1 MMSEQD
7 VRLFAEH
14 ALIPPPK
21 TESKDISTRQ
31 HRVVI
36 DSRDRDMIKYPDPS
50 NYVIDINH
58 DIRDVLS
65 VQLVAY
71 DIPFNNINVTEDNN
85 LFEYL
90 DANGGLQTIEIPE
103 GEYNDVTLTEKI
115 NLGFRATLNSLL
127 GGYDP
132 LSIPTSNIQLELNAT
147 HVTRFLFASDTGYR
161 HRSIA
166 KTLGFE
172 PVDITASGWT
182 TAKYKYHLEAERY
195 VALFLQAAKL
205 CQTTNPGTHECFAM
219 IPRYV
224 DSEGAQALDTFV
236 RKRFAAPIAALDKIH
251 VRFKTRGGS
260 YYNFENKDHRLELVY
275 TCYRQ
280 PKNYNAIFAN
290 S

>member
-7 VRLFAEH
+7 ARLFAEH

-71 DIPFNNINVTEDNN
+71 DIPFNDFNVTEDNN
-85 LFEYL
+85 MFEYL
-90 DANGGLQTIEIPE
+90 DANGDLQTIEIPE
-103 GEYNDVTLTEKI
+103 DEYNVITLTNAI
-115 NLGFRATLNSLL
+115 NTSI
-127 GGYDP
+127 GYTA
-132 LSIPTSNIQLELNAT
+132 LITSASNIRLELDT
-147 HVTRFLFASDTGYR
+147 IYVTRFLFASDTGYR
-161 HRSIA
+161 HRSVA

-172 PVDITASGWT
+172 PVDITASGST

-195 VALFLQAAKL
+195 VALFVQAAKL

>member
-7 VRLFAEH
+7 ARLFAEH
-14 ALIPPPK
+14 ALIPPSK

-71 DIPFNNINVTEDNN
+71 DIPFNNISVTEDNN

-90 DANGGLQTIEIPE
+90 DANGDLQTIEIPE
-103 GEYNDVTLTEKI
+103 GEYNVITLLTNMI
-115 NLGFRATLNSLL
+115 NGLFVGNSSPNYPLL
-127 GGYDP
+127 V
-132 LSIPTSNIQLELNAT
+132 STSNIQLELNTTDA
-147 HVTRFLFASDTGYR
+147 TRFLFASDTGYR

-172 PVDITASGWT
+172 PVDITASGST

-236 RKRFAAPIAALDKIH
+236 RKRFAAPIAALDKIR

>member
-1 MMSEQD
+1 MSEQD

-71 DIPFNNINVTEDNN
+71 DIPFNDINVTEDNN
-85 LFEYL
+85 LLEYL
-90 DANGGLQTIEIPE
+90 DANGDLQTIEIPE
-103 GEYNDVTLTEKI
+103 DEYNVVSLTNDINTLI
-115 NLGFRATLNSLL
+115 
-127 GGYDP
+127 GYSA
-132 LSIPTSNIQLELNAT
+132 LITSTSNIRLDLNAT
-147 HVTRFLFASDTGYR
+147 YVTRFLFASNTGYR

-172 PVDITASGWT
+172 PVDITTSGST
-182 TAKYKYHLEAERY
+182 IAKYKYHL
-195 VALFLQAAKL
+195 
-205 CQTTNPGTHECFAM
+205 
-219 IPRYV
+219 
-224 DSEGAQALDTFV
+224 
-236 RKRFAAPIAALDKIH
+236 
-251 VRFKTRGGS
+251 
-260 YYNFENKDHRLELVY
+260 
-275 TCYRQ
+275 
-280 PKNYNAIFAN
+280 
-290 S
+290 

>member
-1 MMSEQD
+1 MSEQD
-7 VRLFAEH
+7 ARLFAEH

-50 NYVIDINH
+50 NYVIDIQH

-90 DANGGLQTIEIPE
+90 DVNGDLQTIEIPE
-103 GEYNDVTLTEKI
+103 GEYSEFTLTNMI
-115 NLGFRATLNSLL
+115 NSLVQ
-127 GGYDP
+127 YNP
-132 LSIPTSNIQLELNAT
+132 LSISTSNIQLELDAT

-172 PVDITASGWT
+172 PVDITARGST

>member
-1 MMSEQD
+1 MLSD
-7 VRLFAEH
+7 HDARLFAEH
-14 ALIPPPK
+14 ALIPPPAI
-21 TESKDISTRQ
+21 ESKDISTRQ
-31 HRVVI
+31 HRVVV
-36 DSRDRDMIKYPDPS
+36 DSRDRDMIRYPDPS
-50 NYVIDINH
+50 NYVIDIHH
-58 DIRDVLS
+58 DIRDVIS

-71 DIPFNNINVTEDNN
+71 DIPFNDINVTEDNN

-90 DANGGLQTIEIPE
+90 DANGHLQTIEIQV
-103 GEYNDVTLTEKI
+103 GEYNVVTLTSEI
-115 NLGFRATLNSLL
+115 NGVFVGFN
-127 GGYDP
+127 P
-132 LSIPTSNIQLELNAT
+132 LSTSTSNVRLELDAA

-161 HRSIA
+161 RRSIG

-172 PVDITASGWT
+172 PVDITASGST
-182 TAKYKYHLEAERY
+182 TAKYKYNLEAERY

-280 PKNYNAIFAN
+280 PKHYNAIFTN

>member
-1 MMSEQD
+1 MSEQD
-7 VRLFAEH
+7 ARLFAEH

-21 TESKDISTRQ
+21 TESKDITTRQ

-90 DANGGLQTIEIPE
+90 DANGDLQTIEIPE
-103 GEYNDVTLTEKI
+103 DEYNVVTLI
-115 NLGFRATLNSLL
+115 NDINGLFVGSSSPN
-127 GGYDP
+127 YP
-132 LSIPTSNIQLELNAT
+132 LSVSTSNIQLELNTTDA
-147 HVTRFLFASDTGYR
+147 TRFLFASDTGYR

-280 PKNYNAIFAN
+280 PKNYSAIFAN

>member
-1 MMSEQD
+1 MSEQD
-7 VRLFAEH
+7 ARLFAEH

-71 DIPFNNINVTEDNN
+71 DIPFNDLNVTEDNN

-90 DANGGLQTIEIPE
+90 DANGDLQTIEIPVD
-103 GEYNDVTLTEKI
+103 EYNVITLTNAI
-115 NLGFRATLNSLL
+115 NTSI
-127 GGYDP
+127 GYTA
-132 LSIPTSNIQLELNAT
+132 LITSASNIRLELDT
-147 HVTRFLFASDTGYR
+147 IYVTRFLFASDTGYR
-161 HRSIA
+161 HRSVA

-172 PVDITASGWT
+172 PVDITASGST

-195 VALFLQAAKL
+195 VALFVQAAKL

>member
-7 VRLFAEH
+7 ARLFAEH

-71 DIPFNNINVTEDNN
+71 DIPFNDLNVTEDNN
-85 LFEYL
+85 MFEYL
-90 DANGGLQTIEIPE
+90 DANGDLQTIEIPE
-103 GEYNDVTLTEKI
+103 DEYNVITLTNAI
-115 NLGFRATLNSLL
+115 NTSI
-127 GGYDP
+127 GYTA
-132 LSIPTSNIQLELNAT
+132 LITSASNIRLELDT
-147 HVTRFLFASDTGYR
+147 IYVTRFLFASDTGYR
-161 HRSIA
+161 HRSVA

-172 PVDITASGWT
+172 PVDITASGST

-195 VALFLQAAKL
+195 VALFVQAAKL

>member
-1 MMSEQD
+1 MSEQD
-7 VRLFAEH
+7 ARLFAEH

-71 DIPFNNINVTEDNN
+71 DIPFNDFNVTEDNN

-90 DANGGLQTIEIPE
+90 DANGDLQTIEIPE
-103 GEYNDVTLTEKI
+103 DEYNVITLTNAI
-115 NLGFRATLNSLL
+115 NTSI
-127 GGYDP
+127 GYTA
-132 LSIPTSNIQLELNAT
+132 LITSASNIRLELDT
-147 HVTRFLFASDTGYR
+147 IYVTRFLFASDTGYR
-161 HRSIA
+161 HRSVA

-172 PVDITASGWT
+172 PVDITASGST

-195 VALFLQAAKL
+195 VALFVQAAKL

>member
-7 VRLFAEH
+7 ARLFAEH

-71 DIPFNNINVTEDNN
+71 DIPFNDFNVTEDNN

-90 DANGGLQTIEIPE
+90 DANGDLQTIEIPE
-103 GEYNDVTLTEKI
+103 DEYNVITLTNAI
-115 NLGFRATLNSLL
+115 NTSI
-127 GGYDP
+127 GYTA
-132 LSIPTSNIQLELNAT
+132 LITSASNIRLELDT
-147 HVTRFLFASDTGYR
+147 IYVTRFLFASDTGYR
-161 HRSIA
+161 HRSVA

-172 PVDITASGWT
+172 PVDITASGST

-195 VALFLQAAKL
+195 VALFVQAAKL

>member
-7 VRLFAEH
+7 ARLFAEH

-71 DIPFNNINVTEDNN
+71 DIPFNDLNVTEDNN

-90 DANGGLQTIEIPE
+90 DANGDLQTIEIPE
-103 GEYNDVTLTEKI
+103 DEYNVITLTNAI
-115 NLGFRATLNSLL
+115 NTSI
-127 GGYDP
+127 GYTA
-132 LSIPTSNIQLELNAT
+132 LITSASNIRLELDT
-147 HVTRFLFASDTGYR
+147 IYVTRFLFASDTGYR
-161 HRSIA
+161 HRSVA

-172 PVDITASGWT
+172 PVDITASGST

-195 VALFLQAAKL
+195 VALFVQAAKL

>member
-1 MMSEQD
+1 MMSEQNA
-7 VRLFAEH
+7 RLFAEH

-50 NYVIDINH
+50 NYVIDIQH

-90 DANGGLQTIEIPE
+90 DVNGDLQTIEIPE
-103 GEYNDVTLTEKI
+103 DEYNVVTLI
-115 NLGFRATLNSLL
+115 NDINGLFVGSSSPN
-127 GGYDP
+127 YP
-132 LSIPTSNIQLELNAT
+132 LSVSTSNIQLKLNTTDA
-147 HVTRFLFASDTGYR
+147 TRFLFASDTGYR
-161 HRSIA
+161 YRSIA

>member
-1 MMSEQD
+1 MSEQD
-7 VRLFAEH
+7 ARLFAEH

-65 VQLVAY
+65 VQLIAY

-90 DANGGLQTIEIPE
+90 DANGDLQTIEIPE
-103 GEYNDVTLTEKI
+103 GEYNDI
-115 NLGFRATLNSLL
+115 SLL
-127 GGYDP
+127 TGMINGLFVGSTSSSYP
-132 LSIPTSNIQLELNAT
+132 LSVPTSNIQLELNTTDA
-147 HVTRFLFASDTGYR
+147 TRFLFASDTGYR

-172 PVDITASGWT
+172 PVDITASGST

>member
-1 MMSEQD
+1 MSEQD
-7 VRLFAEH
+7 ARLFAEH

-65 VQLVAY
+65 VQLIAY

-90 DANGGLQTIEIPE
+90 DAIGDLQTIEIPE
-103 GEYNDVTLTEKI
+103 GEYNDISLLTDTI
-115 NLGFRATLNSLL
+115 NDLFAGPGTLN
-127 GGYDP
+127 YP
-132 LSIPTSNIQLELNAT
+132 LSVSTSNIQLELNTTDA
-147 HVTRFLFASDTGYR
+147 TRFLFASDTGYR

-172 PVDITASGWT
+172 PVDITASGST

>member
-1 MMSEQD
+1 MSEQD
-7 VRLFAEH
+7 ARLFAEH

-65 VQLVAY
+65 VQLIAY

-90 DANGGLQTIEIPE
+90 DTNGDLQTIEIPE
-103 GEYNDVTLTEKI
+103 GEYNDI
-115 NLGFRATLNSLL
+115 SLL
-127 GGYDP
+127 TGMINGLFVGSTSSSYP
-132 LSIPTSNIQLELNAT
+132 LSVPTSNIQLELNTTDA
-147 HVTRFLFASDTGYR
+147 TRFLFASDTGYR

-172 PVDITASGWT
+172 PVDITASGST

>member
-1 MMSEQD
+1 MSEQD

-71 DIPFNNINVTEDNN
+71 DIPFNDINVTEDNN
-85 LFEYL
+85 LLEYL
-90 DANGGLQTIEIPE
+90 DANGDLQTIEIPE
-103 GEYNDVTLTEKI
+103 DEYNVVSLTNDINTLI
-115 NLGFRATLNSLL
+115 
-127 GGYDP
+127 GYSA
-132 LSIPTSNIQLELNAT
+132 LITSTSNIRLDLNAT
-147 HVTRFLFASDTGYR
+147 YVTRFLFASNTGYR

-172 PVDITASGWT
+172 PVDITTSGST
-182 TAKYKYHLEAERY
+182 IAKYKYHLEAERY

-260 YYNFENKDHRLELVY
+260 YYNFANKDHRLELVY

-280 PKNYNAIFAN
+280 PKNYNAIFTN

>member
-1 MMSEQD
+1 MSEQD
-7 VRLFAEH
+7 ARLFAEH

-71 DIPFNNINVTEDNN
+71 DIPFNDLNVTEDNN

-90 DANGGLQTIEIPE
+90 DANGDLQTIEIPE
-103 GEYNDVTLTEKI
+103 DEYNVITLTNAI
-115 NLGFRATLNSLL
+115 NTSI
-127 GGYDP
+127 GYTA
-132 LSIPTSNIQLELNAT
+132 LITSASNIRLELDT
-147 HVTRFLFASDTGYR
+147 IYVTRFLFASDTGYR
-161 HRSIA
+161 HRSVA

-172 PVDITASGWT
+172 PVDITASGST

-195 VALFLQAAKL
+195 VALFVQAAKL